1 MVIRKNHTQRKNGGK
16 PVSSFMVIR
25 KNLAKLHCSFVY
37 RPRQLV
43 ARLNSN
49 LAIWLP
55 FDEVWGA
62 GMASGESTESRLPP
76 VWPGFDSQTRC
87 HMWVEFVGSLLC
99 TERFSPGTPVS
110 SLLKNQHL
118 T

>member
-62 GMASGESTESRLPP
+62 GMASGESTE
-76 VWPGFDSQTRC
+76 FDSQTRC
-87 HMWVEFVGSLLC
+87 HMWVEFVGSLFC

-110 SLLKNQHL
+110 PLLKNQHL